1 MGVTTG
7 PKTDDFI
14 VAMVAAEQRSVG
26 ESPRV
31 LMYVRLPSLT
41 QSQRRLQKQIRWP
54 AIRWG
59 IGEHIAVRLESLT
72 YGTTSPPR
80 GVPRA
85 CISAGGVSWDMNF
98 TAPLANRS

>member
-31 LMYVRLPSLT
+31 LMYVRLSSLT
-41 QSQRRLQKQIRWP
+41 QSQRDSKSKSAGPLSVG
-54 AIRWG
+54 AS
-59 IGEHIAVRLESLT
+59 GEHIAVRLESLT